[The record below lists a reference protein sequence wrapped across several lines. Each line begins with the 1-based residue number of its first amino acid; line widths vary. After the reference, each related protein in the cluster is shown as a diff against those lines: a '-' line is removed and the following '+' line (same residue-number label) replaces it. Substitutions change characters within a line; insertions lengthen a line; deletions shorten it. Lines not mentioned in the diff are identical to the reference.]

1 MDDAQGTDFSGSGAE
16 LSGTAALAPPAEPR
30 GRGAVFGADL
40 VGQGTWTSI
49 FTWLVLFSGPLAVL
63 ITAATLSPSPEG
75 HGTHTQLGLPPCG
88 FLVYTGYPCPG
99 CGLTT
104 SFSHMIRLDVIGAF
118 GANPFGI
125 LLFLCTAAMVPLA
138 LLGIVRRMPVIDTL
152 DRLHAEKIAIG
163 LSVVSIVVWVVEV
176 GLQYAAA

>member
-1 MDDAQGTDFSGSGAE
+1 MDETAQAI
-16 LSGTAALAPPAEPR
+16 PR
-30 GRGAVFGADL
+30 VSQGRGPIFGADL
-40 VGQGTWTSI
+40 VGQGDWSSVV
-49 FTWLVLFSGPLAVL
+49 TWLVLFSGPLAVL
-63 ITAATLSPSPEG
+63 ITAATLTPSAAG

-104 SFSHMIRLDVIGAF
+104 SFSHMIRLDLIGAF

-125 LLFLCTAAMVPLA
+125 LLFLCTAAMVPIA
-138 LLGIVRRMPVIDTL
+138 LYGLVRKLPVVDTL

-163 LSVVSIVVWVVEV
+163 LSVLSIVVWVVKV
-176 GLQYAAA
+176 GLQYYSA